1 MVLAWR
7 CRLHIH
13 LGELCCVMFEFCYV
27 IFFSFAIKIF
37 KGRFL
42 KMSVFPFLG
51 AHFSAYV
58 EPRYT
63 TLPSFT
69 HSIVM
74 KTSTHG
80 FIYKLFLARFMGH
93 FTWKSW
99 RK

>member
-42 KMSVFPFLG
+42 KMS
-51 AHFSAYV
+51 FSSHAKQGISTSV
-58 EPRYT
+58 APTYT
-63 TLPSFT
+63 
-69 HSIVM
+69 
-74 KTSTHG
+74 
-80 FIYKLFLARFMGH
+80 KL
-93 FTWKSW
+93 
-99 RK
+99 